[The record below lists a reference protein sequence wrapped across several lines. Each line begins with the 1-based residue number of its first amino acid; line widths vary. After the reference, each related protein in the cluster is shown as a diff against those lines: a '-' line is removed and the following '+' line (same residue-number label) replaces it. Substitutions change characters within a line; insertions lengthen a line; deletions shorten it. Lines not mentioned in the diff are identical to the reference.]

1 MLNKTVS
8 SYRPHRIVAPKHDK
22 EYDFARSEAT
32 KQTMK
37 AWIYITTNKPNGVL
51 YTGVTSELKHRITS
65 HKTKKYK
72 NSFSARYNLDKLVYF
87 EKFDSIIT
95 AREREKQIKAGSRTK
110 KILLIESM
118 NPDWVDLFDT
128 LE

>member
-1 MLNKTVS
+1 MT
-8 SYRPHRIVAPKHDK
+8 
-22 EYDFARSEAT
+22 
-32 KQTMK
+32 

-72 NSFSARYNLDKLVYF
+72 NSFSARYNLNKLVYF

-95 AREREKQIKAGSRTK
+95 AREREKQLKAGSRAK
-110 KILLIESM
+110 KIKLIETI
-118 NPDWVDLFDT
+118 NPQWNDLFET

>member
-1 MLNKTVS
+1 MT
-8 SYRPHRIVAPKHDK
+8 
-22 EYDFARSEAT
+22 
-32 KQTMK
+32 
-37 AWIYITTNKPNGVL
+37 AWIYITTNKPKGVL

-95 AREREKQIKAGSRTK
+95 AREREKQIKAGSRAK
-110 KILLIESM
+110 KIKLIEST
-118 NPDWVDLFDT
+118 NPNWIDLFET

>member
-1 MLNKTVS
+1 MT
-8 SYRPHRIVAPKHDK
+8 
-22 EYDFARSEAT
+22 
-32 KQTMK
+32 
-37 AWIYITTNKPNGVL
+37 AWIYITTNKREGVL
-51 YTGVTSELKHRITS
+51 YTGVTSELKYRITS

-95 AREREKQIKAGSRTK
+95 AREREKQLKAGSRAK
-110 KILLIESM
+110 KIKLIESI
-118 NPDWVDLFDT
+118 NPEWEDLFET